1 MSGFKEYLPGLDGD
15 RLKIAVISDI
25 HSNLE
30 ALEATLDAM
39 PGIDSLW
46 CLGDIVGYGSQPSE
60 CISRLRNL
68 TMPLTVT
75 AGNHDFGAAGSL
87 TLDAFNLEGRAAI
100 EWMRPRLSDEERRWL
115 KNPNRLDNDRATLL
129 HASPRDPTWEYV
141 TTPEIASACFQ
152 YFNAELCFF
161 GHTHLPMIYAKKG
174 DAPVYRFRP
183 AAGVKI
189 FLKELGDRW
198 MVNPGSAGQ
207 PRDHDPRASFLVFE
221 PDEMS
226 VFWHRVEYQ
235 FEITAA
241 KIREA
246 GLPLVLADRLAY
258 GI

>member
-1 MSGFKEYLPGLDGD
+1 M
-15 RLKIAVISDI
+15 KIAVLSDI

-39 PGIDSLW
+39 PGIESLW
-46 CLGDIVGYGSQPSE
+46 CLGDIVGYGSQPAE
-60 CISRLRNL
+60 CIGRLQSL
-68 TMPLTVT
+68 TLPLTVT
-75 AGNHDFGAAGSL
+75 AGNHDLGAAGSL
-87 TLDAFNLEGRAAI
+87 TLETFNPEGRAAI
-100 EWMRPRLSDEERRWL
+100 EWTRPRLSDEARRWL
-115 KNPNRLDNDRATLL
+115 QKPGRLEVRPKTSLAEATLL

-141 TTPEIASACFQ
+141 TTAEIASACFA
-152 YFNAELCFF
+152 YFKGELCFF

-174 DAPVYRFRP
+174 DAPAYRFQP
-183 AAGVKI
+183 AAGANI

-198 MVNPGSAGQ
+198 MVNPGSVGQ
-207 PRDHDPRASFLVFE
+207 PRDHDPRASFLLFE

-226 VFWHRVEYQ
+226 VTWHRVDYQ

-246 GLPLVLADRLAY
+246 GLPAALADRLAY